1 VLIGNVF
8 KKILYVFV
16 SVADFSRKSV
26 KSVGN
31 VECWV
36 AFFMQILDIA
46 IALDVKDFPIECKYH

>member
-1 VLIGNVF
+1 VVIENVPE
-8 KKILYVFV
+8 KILRVIV

-26 KSVGN
+26 KPVGN

-46 IALDVKDFPIECKYH
+46 IALDVKDFPIE